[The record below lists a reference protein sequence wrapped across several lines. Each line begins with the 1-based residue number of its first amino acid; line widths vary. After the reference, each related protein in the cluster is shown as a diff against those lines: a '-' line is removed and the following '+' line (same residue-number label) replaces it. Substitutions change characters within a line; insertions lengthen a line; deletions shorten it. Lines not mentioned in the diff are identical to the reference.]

1 MSLFLPVER
10 IVLPMVRLSRQ
21 LISSIL
27 DEIVKDLMQTQKG
40 ISYLFL
46 VVFDYWLDGK
56 SRRRLAIELR
66 SRKGI
71 SYPSTISLIYF

>member
-10 IVLPMVRLSRQ
+10 IVLPMMRLSRQ

-56 SRRRLAIELR
+56 SRQRCSLR
-66 SRKGI
+66 QHSRKGN
-71 SYPSTISLIYF
+71 SYPSLSD